1 MARVHVDLQLR
12 WGEQDAYGHINN
24 VSYARYLEEARV
36 RVFWRGTAREQT
48 GMEQHF
54 RGDTP
59 DGLKM
64 LVASQTIEF
73 TRVLEYSDHP
83 ITVELWIGKLGG
95 SSLEIHYEILDG
107 STEERTVVAKA
118 VTVAVVVDG
127 ATLRPMRLTPEGRA
141 AVEPWLDEPV
151 HLKNR

>member
-12 WGEQDAYGHINN
+12 WGEQDSYGHINN

-48 GMEQHF
+48 GMEKHF

-64 LVASQTIEF
+64 LVASQHIEF
-73 TRVLEYSDHP
+73 LRVLEYSDQP

-95 SSLEIHYEILDG
+95 SSIEIHYEILDG
-107 STEERTVVAKA
+107 SAAERTVVARA
-118 VTVAVVVDG
+118 ITTAAVVDG
-127 ATLRPMRLTPEGRA
+127 MTLRPIRLTAEGRA
-141 AVEPWLDEPV
+141 AVEPWRDEPV
-151 HLKNR
+151 KLKFK